1 MSRSRTTGALPW
13 FAVLL
18 SMLPALLQ
26 VAVARAEPPAVED
39 FFRRPKL
46 SGFQLSPDGKYLAAI
61 VPIGERRNIAVID
74 LQTRK
79 AWPITAQERQDI
91 GGFVWASND
100 RVLFFLDTDGNE
112 SRGIFAVN
120 RDGTQPRML
129 IAPPESQI
137 RGGSFEV
144 MTADVVSLMED
155 DPRRVL
161 VAVSRATATSVVQD
175 LEVLDIYT
183 GQRTRKERNPGDV
196 VAWLADRRGTVYGAL
211 QVKDLD
217 TIFLYRDKES
227 QPWQEW
233 SRIKAGEHGWAPAW
247 RSDDGRRWYVASRL
261 TPEGKPRDTAAIYR
275 FDPAT
280 RAIGPLV
287 YESAGYDVGHVLAS
301 RVADDL
307 IGVSYVADAP
317 EQVFLDPTWAQLRN
331 HLVQSYPGR
340 TVTLTSASHDERRM
354 VFHVGASNDP
364 GTYFLYDRD
373 TKKFEELARAMPW
386 LDPARLA
393 PMQPIRLRARDGLQL
408 HGYLTLPAGGPQR
421 GVPMILVPHGGPRA
435 RDMAVFDPYVQLLA
449 SRGYAVLQV
458 NFRGSIGYGH
468 EFDKAGW
475 REWGGKMQDDL
486 TDAVRWSI
494 AEGIADPARICV
506 FGASYGGYAAMMGL
520 ALTPELFRCGVNY
533 VGVTDIPLLLRTIPR
548 AWEQMRAE
556 LSLQIGDPK
565 QDAAMLKARS
575 PVTLAPRIR
584 APVLMAYGK
593 RDPRVVLEHATRFED
608 ALDSAR
614 VPNELIVRVDEG
626 HGYQKFGNQVD
637 FGKRLLEFLERH
649 LKAPATP
656 ASPATS

>member
-1 MSRSRTTGALPW
+1 MSRSTRNRAAGWLTLLLAALPP
-13 FAVLL
+13 
-18 SMLPALLQ
+18 SLPASS
-26 VAVARAEPPAVED
+26 ARAEPPGVED
-39 FFRRPKL
+39 FFRRPQL
-46 SGFQLSPDGKYLAAI
+46 AGFQLSPDGKYLAAI

-91 GGFVWASND
+91 GGFLWASND

-120 RDGTQPRML
+120 RDGTQPKML

-137 RGGSFEV
+137 RDGSFEV
-144 MTADVVSLMED
+144 LTADVVSLMED

-183 GQRTRKERNPGDV
+183 GQRRRKERNPGDV
-196 VAWLADRRGTVYGAL
+196 IAWEADRHGRVYGAVRV
-211 QVKDLD
+211 QGLD
-217 TIFLYRDKES
+217 AIYLYREQES

-233 SRIKAGEHGWAPAW
+233 SRIRAGEHGWAPAW

-261 TPEGKPRDTAAIYR
+261 TPDGKPRDKAAIYR

-280 RAIGPLV
+280 RAIGQLV
-287 YESAGYDVGHVLAS
+287 YESDGYDVGGVLAS

-307 IGVSYVADAP
+307 VGVFYVAEAP
-317 EQVFLDPTWAQLRN
+317 EQVFLDPTWSQLKRHLAQT
-331 HLVQSYPGR
+331 YPGR

-386 LDPARLA
+386 LDPAQLS
-393 PMQPIRLRARDGLQL
+393 PMQPIRLQARDGLPL
-408 HGYLTLPAGGPQR
+408 HGYLTLPAGGGQR
-421 GVPMILVPHGGPRA
+421 GLPMVVVPHGGPRS
-435 RDMAVFDPYVQLLA
+435 RDVAAFDPYVQLLA

-458 NFRGSIGYGH
+458 NFRGSVGYGL

-475 REWGGKMQDDL
+475 REWGGRMQDDL

-520 ALTPELFRCGVNY
+520 AQTPELFRCGVNY

-548 AWEQMRAE
+548 AWENVRAE

-565 QDAAMLKARS
+565 QDAEMLKARS
-575 PVTLAPRIR
+575 PVTLAQRIR

-593 RDPRVVLEHATRFED
+593 RDPRVVLEHANRFED
-608 ALDSAR
+608 ALERAG
-614 VPNELIVRVDEG
+614 VPNELIIRVDEG

-637 FGKRLLEFLERH
+637 FGKRLVEFLERY
-649 LKAPATP
+649 LGAA
-656 ASPATS
+656 AATSP